1 VSLGPVSFLGSWF
14 SFNQTKTGDQ
24 IDELRMLILFL
35 LFAFAKISKVGGPD
49 RPVLE
54 KIPERGASGTS
65 EDGVSGTTANTASS
79 VAASAAAVQSSIYDR
94 LSSAMNERG

>member
-14 SFNQTKTGDQ
+14 SFYQTTKTGEQ
-24 IDELRMLILFL
+24 IDELCVFLFL
-35 LFAFAKISKVGGPD
+35 LLFFPLLTCLQTVGGPD

-54 KIPERGASGTS
+54 KIPKRGAGATS
-65 EDGVSGTTANTASS
+65 EDGIATASS
-79 VAASAAAVQSSIYDR
+79 LAASTAAVQSSIYNK